1 MDAHVPQCAR
11 MGGLRAMTIS
21 PLRRFILAALL
32 WLPFAF
38 FLWFAFAAQFA
49 WPVIHIAKAVLLKA
63 WPAIYTAISQGAD
76 VLDMSGRVL
85 AHHDYL
91 MQFDSAMLINV
102 AAPGMPAKFG
112 FPEYVINPM
121 IYGYSLP
128 LFAGLVM
135 ATPNEKWR
143 RAKQMLV
150 GLLVLWLVQAFGV
163 VCEALEI
170 IGIKGGAEGA
180 AAMHHAGISL
190 DAIAL
195 CYQFGY
201 LILPPLVPAVLWILF
216 NRPFI
221 EELTRS
227 ADAALA
233 SSGPVPPEPNRGL
246 GVETQQPGD

>member
-1 MDAHVPQCAR
+1 
-11 MGGLRAMTIS
+11 MTIS
-21 PLRRFILAALL
+21 PLRRFILAAML

-38 FLWFAFAAQFA
+38 FLWFEFAAQFS
-49 WPVIHIAKAVLLKA
+49 WPVIQIAKTVLLKA

-91 MQFDSAMLINV
+91 MQFSSAMLINV
-102 AAPGMPAKFG
+102 APPGAPAKFG

-121 IYGYSLP
+121 IYGYSVP

-143 RAKQMLV
+143 RALQMAA
-150 GLLVLWLVQAFGV
+150 GLLLLWLMQSFGV

-180 AAMHHAGISL
+180 AAMHQAGISL
-190 DAIAL
+190 DVIAL

-227 ADAALA
+227 ADTAFPATA
-233 SSGPVPPEPNRGL
+233 SPAPEPNRDN

>member
-1 MDAHVPQCAR
+1 
-11 MGGLRAMTIS
+11 MTIS
-21 PLRRFILAALL
+21 PLRRFILAAML

-38 FLWFAFAAQFA
+38 FLWFEFAAQFT
-49 WPVIHIAKAVLLKA
+49 WPVIQIAKTVLLKA

-91 MQFDSAMLINV
+91 MQFESAMLINV
-102 AAPGMPAKFG
+102 APAGMPAKFG
-112 FPEYVINPM
+112 FPEYVINPL
-121 IYGYSLP
+121 IYGYSVP

-143 RAKQMLV
+143 RVAQMAA
-150 GLLVLWLVQAFGV
+150 GLLLLWVTQAFGV

-180 AAMHHAGISL
+180 AAMHQAGISL

-227 ADAALA
+227 ADTVLPATH
-233 SSGPVPPEPNRGL
+233 SPPLEPNRNAR
-246 GVETQQPGD
+246 VETQQPGD